1 MLRNKEA
8 TMKRLKRFTVAALA
22 LAIVATGVN
31 LIPMH
36 VSAGVSN
43 VVVDNSSFA
52 EELDSSKWHSASA
65 DVLVQDGKLVF
76 TTESTGDTR
85 LIATDLVSA
94 SEQSSTLF
102 KADYTMKLTTL
113 PAGEKFILGY
123 SLGSVEAYYEEAGNL
138 EVVFENNNGL
148 KVSVVAYDED
158 GKAITLSGA
167 QAIGTSLGNNFT
179 VNVHATT
186 KNHVSITVNGK
197 SVYNKTAPIDM
208 GGRIGFLQSGGCAAE
223 VSSVSII
230 SHRYDT
236 PENPNITEDF
246 ESGTI
251 NINAL
256 SSRNLNSCGYF
267 PCGIQVEEYNGSNV
281 LMFRNANV
289 GGIGTIYK
297 YSNFEVTFDV
307 PYIQHTN
314 EVDEEGNIIKPA
326 NVSLAFV
333 IGSET
338 YEFTNGENQDWIY
351 APDSILFDSNG
362 VFSYKQVNNGA
373 FADLTR
379 FYEKGT
385 TQGYSIK
392 ITMIDTIVTVYMKAL
407 DAKNFEQV
415 MSYKIGNATPTGHLQ
430 ISSTGRSNFAIDNL
444 KIVNKD
450 KDAKVI
456 EVDYKSGKATN
467 IDDWAYEPMEVKYR
481 DGSTPAESN
490 ADTDKVMDVE
500 QTNEVVIEKKVNNT
514 QWYYLMAIA
523 GVTAVV
529 IITAS
534 VIVTRKKRVGK
545 GGDTHEE
552 S

>member
-1 MLRNKEA
+1 
-8 TMKRLKRFTVAALA
+8 MKRLKRFTVAALA

>member
-1 MLRNKEA
+1 
-8 TMKRLKRFTVAALA
+8 MKRLKRFTVAALA
-22 LAIVATGVN
+22 LAVVATGVN

-52 EELDSSKWHSASA
+52 EELDSSKWHAASA
-65 DVLVQDGKLVF
+65 DVLVQGGKLVF

-167 QAIGTSLGNNFT
+167 QSVGTSLGSSFT

-197 SVYNKTAPIDM
+197 TIYNKTTPIDM

-236 PENPNITEDF
+236 PENPNIVEDF

-297 YSNFEVTFDV
+297 YSNFEATFDV
-307 PYIQHTN
+307 PYMQHTN
-314 EVDEEGNIIKPA
+314 VVDEEGNIIKPA

-333 IGSET
+333 IGSES
-338 YEFTNGENQDWIY
+338 YEFTNAENQDWIY

-362 VFSYKQVNNGA
+362 VFSYKHINEGA

-407 DAKNFEQV
+407 NAQNFEQV

-450 KDAKVI
+450 KDAKSI
-456 EVDYKSGKATN
+456 QVDYKSGKATN

-481 DGSTPAESN
+481 DGSTPLEPSVDV
-490 ADTDKVMDVE
+490 DTDKVTDEKEPNV
-500 QTNEVVIEKKVNNT
+500 VVIEQNADNT

-529 IITAS
+529 IIAVS
-534 VIVTRKKRVGK
+534 VIATRKKRVGN

-552 S
+552 P

>member
-1 MLRNKEA
+1 
-8 TMKRLKRFTVAALA
+8 MKRLKRLTVAALG
-22 LAIVATGVN
+22 LAIIATSVN

-43 VVVDNSSFA
+43 IVIDNSSFA
-52 EELDSSKWHSASA
+52 EELDSSKWHAPSA
-65 DVLVQDGKLVF
+65 DVLVQNGKLVF
-76 TTESTGDTR
+76 TNESTGDTR

-94 SEQSSTLF
+94 SEQSGTLF
-102 KADYTMKLTTL
+102 KADYTMRLTRI

-123 SLGSVEAYYEEAGNL
+123 SLSSVEAYYEEAGNL
-138 EVVFENNNGL
+138 EVVFENRNGL
-148 KVSVVAYDED
+148 KVSVVAYDEN
-158 GKAITLSGA
+158 GNAITLSGA
-167 QAIGTSLGNNFT
+167 QSVGTSLGGSFT

-186 KNHVSITVNGK
+186 KNQVSITVNGRTI
-197 SVYNKTAPIDM
+197 YNKTAPIDM

-223 VSSVSII
+223 VSSVNII

-236 PENPNITEDF
+236 PENPNIIEDF

-289 GGIGTIYK
+289 GGIGTTYK
-297 YSNFEVTFDV
+297 YSNFEATFDV
-307 PYIQHTN
+307 PYMQHTN
-314 EVDEEGNIIKPA
+314 VVDEQGNIIKPA

-333 IGSET
+333 IGSES
-338 YEFTNGENQDWIY
+338 YEFTNAENQDWIY

-362 VFSYKQVNNGA
+362 VFSYKHINNGA

-407 DAKNFEQV
+407 NAQDFEQV
-415 MSYKIGNATPTGHLQ
+415 MSYKIGNATPTGYLQ

-450 KDAKVI
+450 KDAKTI
-456 EVDYKSGKATN
+456 KVDYKSGKATN

-481 DGSTPAESN
+481 DGSTPLGEEVDV
-490 ADTDKVMDVE
+490 DTDKTTDGKKPNKVVTTME
-500 QTNEVVIEKKVNNT
+500 QKANNT
-514 QWYYLMAIA
+514 KWYSLMAIA
-523 GVTAVV
+523 GVTSVLIVAMSIIVV
-529 IITAS
+529 K
-534 VIVTRKKRVGK
+534 KKRVRN

>member
-1 MLRNKEA
+1 MNRIKKL
-8 TMKRLKRFTVAALA
+8 TVAALG
-22 LAIVATGVN
+22 LVLVTTSIH
-31 LIPMH
+31 LIPMD

-43 VVVDNSSFA
+43 IVVDNSSFA
-52 EELDSSKWHSASA
+52 EELDSSKWHAPSA
-65 DVLVQDGKLVF
+65 DVLVKDGKLVF
-76 TTESTGDTR
+76 TTDSTGDTR

-102 KADYTMKLTTL
+102 KTNYKMKFTTL
-113 PAGEKFILGY
+113 PAGEKFVLGY

-138 EVVFENNNGL
+138 EVVFENKNGL

-158 GKAITLSGA
+158 GKAIALSTAQSVGA
-167 QAIGTSLGNNFT
+167 SLGNSFT
-179 VNVHATT
+179 VSVHATT
-186 KNHVSITVNGK
+186 DNKVRITVNNK
-197 SVYNKTAPIDM
+197 TVYNKKAPVDM

-223 VSSVSII
+223 VSSVDIVSYK
-230 SHRYDT
+230 YDT

-246 ESGTI
+246 ERGTI

-289 GGIGTIYK
+289 GGIATTHK
-297 YSNFEVTFDV
+297 YSNFEATFDV
-307 PYIQHTN
+307 PYIQHEN

-338 YEFTNGENQDWIY
+338 YEYTNGENQDWIY
-351 APDSILFDSNG
+351 APDSVLFDSNG
-362 VFSYKQVNNGA
+362 VFSYKHVNDGA

-379 FYEKGT
+379 FYKKGT

-392 ITMIDTIVTVYMKAL
+392 ISVIDTIVTVSMKSL
-407 DAKNFEQV
+407 NAKKYEQV
-415 MSYKIGNATPTGHLQ
+415 MSYKIGNATPTGYLQ

-450 KDAKVI
+450 KDAKI
-456 EVDYKSGKATN
+456 IKVDYKSGKATN
-467 IDDWAYEPMEVKYR
+467 IDDWVYEPMEVKYR
-481 DGSTPAESN
+481 DGETITGTETDEATDEDKQTGVLTSTQRKLDN
-490 ADTDKVMDVE
+490 AP
-500 QTNEVVIEKKVNNT
+500 
-514 QWYYLMAIA
+514 WFYLIA
-523 GVTAVV
+523 GAGVV
-529 IITAS
+529 SIL
-534 VIVTRKKRVGK
+534 IVVVSLIVVKKRRVGK
-545 GGDTHEE
+545 EGDTHEE